1 MPQFFPSNPPLSA
14 ESRLNLRV
22 ASGVTRDIAAQNI
35 TVEVGPGTVVSTIVR
50 GGKEIAAPAF
60 NQNRIDD
67 FLAHVSTLPRVF
79 VPVAV
84 SQSIPAGR
92 LVPKGTPVD
101 IVLVP
106 MSNIHFGLFDQ
117 THADL
122 ATHAVTDVLPIIQD
136 ATVAPALGK
145 ASAADLTPAEKQTI
159 TDKLRSINVA
169 IDDTNPAKTFELAFN
184 SLKGAQ
190 AFQ

>member
-1 MPQFFPSNPPLSA
+1 M
-14 ESRLNLRV
+14 
-22 ASGVTRDIAAQNI
+22 
-35 TVEVGPGTVVSTIVR
+35 
-50 GGKEIAAPAF
+50 
-60 NQNRIDD
+60 
-67 FLAHVSTLPRVF
+67 
-79 VPVAV
+79 
-84 SQSIPAGR
+84 
-92 LVPKGTPVD
+92 PKGTPVD

-122 ATHAVTDVLPIIQD
+122 AVHPVTDVLPIIQD
-136 ATVAPALGK
+136 AAVALALAK
-145 ASAADLTPAEKQTI
+145 SSAADLTPAEKLI
-159 TDKLRSINVA
+159 TQKLSSIHVA